1 MLVRGGGADAVGDL
15 GRPRGERMA
24 RVLKRILKRVIAELG
39 FTIERRDL
47 PPPDYLQGF
56 LQKLWPVAVN
66 IPMIRCGGDA
76 DGAYLL
82 PDDLDGI
89 GALFSPGVEAVA
101 TFERD
106 MAARGMICYMADAS
120 VTAPPL
126 DNPAFRFEAKF
137 LGLRDTDEFTTID
150 SWVDRYEPGDHDL
163 LLQIDIEGAEWVVM
177 SNMSEHLLRRL
188 RIIVIEAHSLGQ
200 LADQYGRQT
209 VVEVMERLL
218 RTHHLVHNHPNNW
231 GRLYKRGDI
240 LIPDVMEMTFLRKDR
255 AVPTGYVTAFPHP
268 LDIVNGPHLPPI
280 PLPAAWYAPSA
291 AG

>member
-1 MLVRGGGADAVGDL
+1 M
-15 GRPRGERMA
+15 
-24 RVLKRILKRVIAELG
+24 LKRILKRAIAELG

-47 PPPDYLQGF
+47 PPPDYLQSF
-56 LQKLWPVAVN
+56 LQKLWPVAID
-66 IPMIRCGGDA
+66 IPLIRCGGDA

-89 GALFSPGVEAVA
+89 RALFSPGVEAVA

-106 MAARGMICYMADAS
+106 MAARGMVCYMADAS
-120 VTAPPL
+120 VSAPPL
-126 DNPAFRFEAKF
+126 DNTAFRFEAKF
-137 LGLRDTDEFTTID
+137 LGLRETDEFTTID

-177 SNMSEHLLRRL
+177 SNISDHLLRRM

-200 LADQYGRQT
+200 LADQYGRQI

-218 RTHHLVHNHPNNW
+218 QTHHLVHNHPNNW

-255 AVPTGYVTAFPHP
+255 ATPAGYVTSFPHP
-268 LDIVNGPHLPPI
+268 LDIINGPHLPPM
-280 PLPAAWYAPSA
+280 PLPAAWHAPSA
-291 AG
+291 TG